1 MRVRYTASRECGLVA
16 AAKSDSTTEIAQVG
30 TDAMSWRFAQ
40 VESDSESDDAEYE
53 SDDAPEEEEDV

>member
-1 MRVRYTASRECGLVA
+1 MKFVVAALLGLVA
-16 AAKSDSTTEIAQVG
+16 AAKGDSTTELAQKESNS
-30 TDAMSWRFAQ
+30 MSWRFAQ